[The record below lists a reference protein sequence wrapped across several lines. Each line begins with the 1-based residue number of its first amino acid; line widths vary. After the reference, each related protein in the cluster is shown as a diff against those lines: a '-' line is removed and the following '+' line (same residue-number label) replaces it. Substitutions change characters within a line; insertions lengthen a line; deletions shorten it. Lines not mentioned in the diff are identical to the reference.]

1 MDFEVGM
8 MKTLDAAGGR
18 SRTEHYWL
26 TSSDGLDDSVEGRC
40 GHLPSARE
48 RNLEIRA
55 YYRGQHQTVPV
66 TDVIY
71 LRADQKYV
79 SVRHLDG
86 VLLVDR
92 SLRAFERDFPDL
104 LLRIHRNT
112 LIARSRLCGLE
123 KQPDGSTLAL
133 LIDCEDRP
141 AISRRHLSEV
151 RRWLRETLDPNHD
164 NLT

>member
-1 MDFEVGM
+1 
-8 MKTLDAAGGR
+8 MKTLEAADGR
-18 SRTEHYWL
+18 SGDERTWL
-26 TSSDGLDDSVEGRC
+26 IPASGLDDSPESRTVRL
-40 GHLPSARE
+40 HDARE
-48 RNLEIRA
+48 RNLEVRA
-55 YYRGQHQTVPV
+55 YYRGQQQTISL

-92 SLRAFERDFPDL
+92 SLRAFELDFPDL

-112 LIARSRLCGLE
+112 LVARSRLCGLD

-133 LIDCEDRP
+133 LTGCADRP
-141 AISRRHLSEV
+141 VVSRRHLSDV
-151 RRWLRETLDPNHD
+151 RCWLRETRDSNHRPN
-164 NLT
+164 